1 MFKIDLHEITIN
13 GASLP
18 IWVIGLLIIICL
30 LVWFLHLCIKF
41 FIKPW
46 AQEKFKTIELVG
58 AMSED
63 LKESLKVS
71 AESVKEL
78 GKLKHAVTDMNG
90 VVQGFGVR
98 LALIEEKHDIF
109 EERTKERL
117 TKIET
122 ILSVKDGKANRE

>member
-30 LVWFLHLCIKF
+30 LIWFLHLCIKF

-58 AMSED
+58 SMSED
-63 LKESLKVS
+63 LKSSIKESS
-71 AESVKEL
+71 DIVKKL
-78 GKLKHAVTDMNG
+78 GELKHAVTDLNG

-109 EERTKERL
+109 EEKTKERL
-117 TKIET
+117 TIIET
-122 ILSVKDGKANRE
+122 KLLLKNGKEN

>member
-30 LVWFLHLCIKF
+30 LIWFLHLCIKF

-46 AQEKFKTIELVG
+46 AQEKFKTIETVG
-58 AMSED
+58 AMSAD
-63 LKESLKVS
+63 LKKSIEVS
-71 AESVKEL
+71 SESVKEL
-78 GKLKHAVTDMNG
+78 AKLKHAVTDMNG

-117 TKIET
+117 IKIET

>member
-30 LVWFLHLCIKF
+30 LIWFLHLCVKF

-63 LKESLKVS
+63 LKESIKVS
-71 AESVKEL
+71 SESVKEL
-78 GKLKHAVTDMNG
+78 SKLKHAVTDMNG

-109 EERTKERL
+109 EEKTKERL
-117 TKIET
+117 TIIET
-122 ILSVKDGKANRE
+122 KLSLKDGKAN